1 MVGLEITSTKSKPY
15 FEIFAT
21 TVGKIK
27 ITETIFRIKSQIL
40 TLLLGSVT
48 YFLER
53 RAQFQLEIGEEKK
66 MYFHPNL
73 WTPSCGLWTY
83 GARDTSF
90 PFRLSSRADFL
101 SQCSQIQHSISELW
115 LSLISPMKLDLL
127 SSYSALV
134 NSWSFPSISPNNSL

>member
-73 WTPSCGLWTY
+73 
-83 GARDTSF
+83 
-90 PFRLSSRADFL
+90 
-101 SQCSQIQHSISELW
+101 
-115 LSLISPMKLDLL
+115 
-127 SSYSALV
+127 
-134 NSWSFPSISPNNSL
+134 